1 MDKYFQENCTLD
13 TLSTISSSMSSIESI
28 SESSNTV
35 VENYQGKTLNINS
48 KLEEFQKEQLI
59 KII

>member
-1 MDKYFQENCTLD
+1 MD
-13 TLSTISSSMSSIESI
+13 TLSTILGSMSSVKSI
-28 SESSNTV
+28 LESNTV
-35 VENYQGKTLNINS
+35 AAEYFQGKTLNSNF